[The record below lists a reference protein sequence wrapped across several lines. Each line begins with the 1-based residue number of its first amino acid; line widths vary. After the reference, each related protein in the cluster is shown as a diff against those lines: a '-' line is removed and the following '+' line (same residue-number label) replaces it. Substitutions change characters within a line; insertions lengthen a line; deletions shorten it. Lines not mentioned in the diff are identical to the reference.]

1 MRGKFIEKFISK
13 KNTIPN
19 QSLVYTKNK
28 LKQLLFNNGK
38 ILDIQ
43 INEKIIRLEK
53 KIEYLIENEYHIK
66 VLDELNGVLIALI
79 EGSISKEKIPK
90 GSIKKIKD
98 SLDQYEKFIDEITEK
113 YEDEHNKD
121 VEMKEKFIN
130 EQFDKFTEVVKSM
143 REDIKKGKGSI

>member
-1 MRGKFIEKFISK
+1 MLSKFIEKFINK
-13 KNTIPN
+13 KSTIPN
-19 QSLVYTKNK
+19 QSLIYTKNK

-53 KIEYLIENEYHIK
+53 KIEYLIENDYHIE

-79 EGSISKEKIPK
+79 EGSISKEKIPE
-90 GSIKKIKD
+90 GSIKKIKE

-121 VEMKEKFIN
+121 LEMKEKFIN
-130 EQFDKFTEVVKSM
+130 DQFDKFTEVVKSM